1 MIANAHVSWDNFITC
16 LWNDVFQRTF
26 RKWNAK
32 SRKRDHEDFL
42 LGYWKNET
50 IKLQALLANH
60 DFRPMKNIPI
70 AEPLDYQQSE
80 CFGLF
85 VFSFLLIGLFLLIK
99 YISLFLF
106 CSLEILETKSECTPR
121 YDENWPMQDNP
132 YLIWWN
138 RELTMKCKLKCY
150 LNPWITHRALALIKG
165 NREPHEAKKKSFD
178 LGGNRTHDLRIRST
192 VTLPTELRGRTEK
205 VGDDLGW
212 WIAAK
217 RK

>member
-1 MIANAHVSWDNFITC
+1 MIANVHVSWGNFITC

-26 RKWNAK
+26 RKWNAT

-42 LGYWKNET
+42 LGHWKNET

-70 AEPLDYQQSE
+70 TEPLDYQQSE

-99 YISLFLF
+99 FISLFLF

-121 YDENWPMQDNP
+121 YDENWPTQDNP
-132 YLIWWN
+132 YLMFCFVLYLSFSRIPYCHKECFVIWKSDVFK
-138 RELTMKCKLKCY
+138 TFITKCCKKNNVL
-150 LNPWITHRALALIKG
+150 
-165 NREPHEAKKKSFD
+165 KKKLS
-178 LGGNRTHDLRIRST
+178 LG
-192 VTLPTELRGRTEK
+192 
-205 VGDDLGW
+205 
-212 WIAAK
+212 
-217 RK
+217 

>member
-1 MIANAHVSWDNFITC
+1 MIANAYVSWGNFITC

-26 RKWNAK
+26 RKWNAT

-42 LGYWKNET
+42 LGHWKNET

-70 AEPLDYQQSE
+70 TEPLDYQQSE

-99 YISLFLF
+99 FISLFFF

-121 YDENWPMQDNP
+121 YDENWPMQDVGQSSSHVLFCT
-132 YLIWWN
+132 YRS
-138 RELTMKCKLKCY
+138 REYRTVIRNVLLFENLMYSKL
-150 LNPWITHRALALIKG
+150 LSQNV
-165 NREPHEAKKKSFD
+165 AKKQCIGKKIVMR
-178 LGGNRTHDLRIRST
+178 LRTT
-192 VTLPTELRGRTEK
+192 TGQQTWT
-205 VGDDLGW
+205 
-212 WIAAK
+212 
-217 RK
+217 